1 MQDQGDEQRPAAYR
15 IAKAMMEAGRLAA
28 DLEDEELGERMDLVV
43 AVKVAPDEDAE
54 VEAKGGIF
62 SLSMLDEKPHLQTL
76 MEVTQVFAKQT
87 GYPLEMVVIQK
98 EPQQG

>member
-1 MQDQGDEQRPAAYR
+1 VKDQGDDEQLPVFR

-28 DLEDEELGERMDLVV
+28 GLEDEELADRMDLVV
-43 AVKVAPDEDAE
+43 AMKVAPDENAE
-54 VEAKGGIF
+54 AEPEGGIF

-87 GYPLEMVVIQK
+87 GYPLEMMIVQK
-98 EPQQG
+98 DPQQG